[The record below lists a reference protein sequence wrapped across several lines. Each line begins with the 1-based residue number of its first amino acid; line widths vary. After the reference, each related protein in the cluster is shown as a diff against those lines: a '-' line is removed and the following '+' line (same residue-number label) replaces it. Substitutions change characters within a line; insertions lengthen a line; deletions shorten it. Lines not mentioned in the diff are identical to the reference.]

1 MSLFDNPLLHIATK
15 VLEGVF
21 STLTKQVNVV
31 DEMVKAPLKGIV
43 QEVLNGA
50 WTGKGAD
57 AFVEKINGE
66 VLGGV
71 ETVMQTITDTNTK
84 VHSALDRLKQADA
97 QGAQRVQHLNDQ
109 FQAIC

>member
-1 MSLFDNPLLHIATK
+1 MSLFDNPLLHIARK

-21 STLTKQVNVV
+21 STLTKQINVV
-31 DEMVKAPLKGIV
+31 DELVKAPLKGIV

-66 VLGGV
+66 VLGDA
-71 ETVMQTITDTNTK
+71 ETVTQTITDTNAK
-84 VHSALDRLKQADA
+84 IHSAMERLEQADV
-97 QGAQRVQHLNDQ
+97 QGAQRVQHLNDL
-109 FQAIC
+109 FQAIY